1 MKKKPETQYSVPAR
15 LWMSVSVDEQVR
27 KIATAEGRSV
37 SSVYRDLVD
46 AGLVAM
52 GYRSGEKDMAS
63 MVRTAV
69 EESLKPHVERLAAIS
84 AKGVQISAASYFL
97 QVYNGKQALPEWQHE
112 DYDALAAQARKL
124 GIEYLKL
131 SKDKNVDD
139 FIRRGINRMGADE

>member
-1 MKKKPETQYSVPAR
+1 MKENRIHSAAVRFWISEETNQAVER
-15 LWMSVSVDEQVR
+15 
-27 KIATAEGRSV
+27 IAKAEGRTA

-52 GYRSGEKDMAS
+52 GYRSGEKDLAA

-69 EESLKPHVERLAAIS
+69 EETMKPHVERLAAIS

-97 QVYNGKQALPEWQHE
+97 QVYNGKQALPVYQHE
-112 DYDALAAQARKL
+112 DYDALGAQARKL

-131 SKDKNVDD
+131 SRDKNIDD
-139 FIRRGINRMGADE
+139 FIRRGISRMEANDE